1 MAGLAVLEAL
11 TEQLYDFIQSMEDDG
26 IVDYHFKDC
35 YSMKEANGPFLF
47 IELLPTY
54 ISDSETTLEEMTTEL
69 DQPLVD
75 FKHLEQL
82 CIKLK
87 GGTSC
92 RTTWLMHF
100 PVLGRLCLIM
110 ANNTH
115 HTSYNY
121 LDSLCSIWCC
131 SIGACRVSTSCGE
144 LRRAAIARNKDNCLL
159 RLEVMKGD
167 FFILQNKLE
176 AFLELERRIVTND
189 YQGC

>member
-1 MAGLAVLEAL
+1 MAGLAALEVL
-11 TEQLYDFIQSMEDDG
+11 TEKLYDFIQSMEDDG
-26 IVDYHFKDC
+26 IVDHHFKDC
-35 YSMKEANGPFLF
+35 YNLKEANGPFLF

-92 RTTWLMHF
+92 L
-100 PVLGRLCLIM
+100 
-110 ANNTH
+110 
-115 HTSYNY
+115 
-121 LDSLCSIWCC
+121 
-131 SIGACRVSTSCGE
+131 GACRVATSCGE
-144 LRRAAIARNKDNCLL
+144 FRQAAIARNKDDCLL
-159 RLEVMKGD
+159 RLEVIKGD
-167 FFILQNKLE
+167 FFILHNKLE

>member
-1 MAGLAVLEAL
+1 MTGLAALEAL
-11 TEQLYDFIQSMEDDG
+11 TEKLYDFIQSMEDDVCFFVFLG
-26 IVDYHFKDC
+26 IVDHHFKDC
-35 YSMKEANGPFLF
+35 YNLKEANGPFLF

-92 RTTWLMHF
+92 L
-100 PVLGRLCLIM
+100 
-110 ANNTH
+110 
-115 HTSYNY
+115 
-121 LDSLCSIWCC
+121 
-131 SIGACRVSTSCGE
+131 GACRVATSCGE
-144 LRRAAIARNKDNCLL
+144 FRQAAIARNKDDCLL
-159 RLEVMKGD
+159 RLEVIKGD
-167 FFILQNKLE
+167 FFILHNKLE